1 MFYKQEKNISYKS
14 YISYLQERDSKHRT
28 EDPNKE
34 SETVE

>member
-1 MFYKQEKNISYKS
+1 MFYKQENISYKS